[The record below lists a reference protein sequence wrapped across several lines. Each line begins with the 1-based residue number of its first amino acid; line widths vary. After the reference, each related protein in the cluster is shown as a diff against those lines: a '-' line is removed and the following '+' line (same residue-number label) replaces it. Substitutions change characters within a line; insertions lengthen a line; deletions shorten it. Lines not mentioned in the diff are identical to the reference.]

1 MLREGYGRKS
11 AIGARLTMP
20 DSGFSD
26 YGESELHG
34 MKETLS
40 DYRQVDRTK
49 ANVHEA
55 FGC

>member
-11 AIGARLTMP
+11 AIGARLMMP